1 MNPVTEFCSY
11 VFMGN
16 FSPVDR
22 DEFKKHNQNGESE
35 ASLFK
40 RFRPGHRAEVF
51 IWENSHLG
59 YRDLGR
65 KHRYFYKE
73 KSGKAR
79 SQKPSQPGQPGSYEE
94 ALNLQEFG
102 GFY

>member
-65 KHRYFYKE
+65 KNQNLGNRVSTHWYFYKE
-73 KSGKAR
+73 KSGKVR
-79 SQKPSQPGQPGSYEE
+79 SRKPS
-94 ALNLQEFG
+94 
-102 GFY
+102 

>member
-22 DEFKKHNQNGESE
+22 DEFKKHDQNGESK

-51 IWENSHLG
+51 IWSLK
-59 YRDLGR
+59 L
-65 KHRYFYKE
+65 RYCSSLLNE
-73 KSGKAR
+73 V
-79 SQKPSQPGQPGSYEE
+79 SYTS
-94 ALNLQEFG
+94 L
-102 GFY
+102 